1 MARWW
6 RERATAAAEGLVA
19 LNEAAARR
27 EGEWAETLRTYQ
39 AHKTE
44 VQAAVRL
51 KAREAARAQQQ
62 LAHLKSGGGSS
73 ARGGGDAQRR
83 LDASSAEL
91 AEVEH
96 AAQRQSAAVAMAVR
110 EREALEARLAARA
123 QELDDLENRRQE
135 MQRLLT
141 PR

>member
-1 MARWW
+1 MARA
-6 RERATAAAEGLVA
+6 RDGGGGGLVA

-62 LAHLKSGGGSS
+62 LAHLKSGGSS

-110 EREALEARLAARA
+110 EREALEATLAARA